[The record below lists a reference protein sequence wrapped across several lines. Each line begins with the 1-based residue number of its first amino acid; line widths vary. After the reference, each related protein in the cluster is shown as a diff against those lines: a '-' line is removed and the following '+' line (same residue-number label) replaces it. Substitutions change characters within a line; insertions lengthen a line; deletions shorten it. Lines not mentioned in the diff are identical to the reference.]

1 VGVRTK
7 VASGSGWTNQ
17 SEPERD
23 TLFGIVWEIERTVT
37 RALCTRDIEIKDTN
51 EQYVKKF
58 KNKKKAQLKVKI

>member
-1 VGVRTK
+1 
-7 VASGSGWTNQ
+7 
-17 SEPERD
+17 
-23 TLFGIVWEIERTVT
+23 VT